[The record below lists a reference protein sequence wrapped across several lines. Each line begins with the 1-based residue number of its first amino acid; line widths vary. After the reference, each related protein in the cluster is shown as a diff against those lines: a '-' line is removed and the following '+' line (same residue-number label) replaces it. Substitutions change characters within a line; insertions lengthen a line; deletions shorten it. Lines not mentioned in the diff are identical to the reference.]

1 MGTSSSRAAI
11 VSSTDRE
18 PRSARSFKRN
28 DGQSIDVTEGTRM
41 SLKEEVD
48 LLRRIPLF
56 ANVEP
61 SKLKL
66 LAFTSERIAF
76 EAGHILF
83 NQGDTGD
90 AAYIVI
96 EGEAE
101 VLVNGPVGRI
111 QVAVLGRNAIVGEI
125 ALLSD
130 VPRTP
135 PITAALRGRDLF
147 VFERAVSA
155 HPDCVPPADRLILG
169 DLRETLPAARP
180 RFAGRAVLAH
190 LDIATGEA
198 AASLALAASLAPLIA
213 PLLRAGAV

>member
-1 MGTSSSRAAI
+1 M
-11 VSSTDRE
+11 
-18 PRSARSFKRN
+18 
-28 DGQSIDVTEGTRM
+28 SI
-41 SLKEEVD
+41 KEEVD

-101 VLVNGPVGRI
+101 VLVNGPVGPI

-125 ALLSD
+125 AILCD
-130 VPRTP
+130 VPRTATIRARERLVCLRISKELFLRLINEFP
-135 PITAALRGRDLF
+135 QIAVAVVRELAHRIEMDNVKLQAALAE
-147 VFERAVSA
+147 VAK
-155 HPDCVPPADRLILG
+155 
-169 DLRETLPAARP
+169 LR
-180 RFAGRAVLAH
+180 
-190 LDIATGEA
+190 A
-198 AASLALAASLAPLIA
+198 AAPA
-213 PLLRAGAV
+213 